1 VKTIVQKFLQKFL
14 VRFGNFRNFV
24 CLENYDFELVKVGP
38 FLYLIIKFLLIFSV
52 QFEGSISP
60 SDSVSTKLFIKKTG
74 GDDIEGKVFQFLFDG
89 DGDGEVDFGEVL
101 QAYAFM
107 ETDGKVF
114 SSRKTNQLFL

>member
-1 VKTIVQKFLQKFL
+1 M
-14 VRFGNFRNFV
+14 
-24 CLENYDFELVKVGP
+24 
-38 FLYLIIKFLLIFSV
+38 IIKFLLIFSV

-60 SDSVSTKLFIKKTG
+60 SDSVSIKLFIKKTG